1 MICSDTLAAFRANLA
16 IVVGR
21 PTSDFADREQQ
32 TDYAYRHCDYFHE
45 VIDTGFFAGILIM
58 NMFIKR
64 GAK

>member
-16 IVVGR
+16 IVVSR

-45 VIDTGFFAGILIM
+45 VIDTGFFAGILIV